1 MEKHL
6 LRKAFSG
13 WIPEDVLWRS
23 KEGFAEALGKTDLGD
38 IVNQHAELLISDEK
52 MSQRTALYPWN
63 TPETKEE
70 FWYRQLFEQF
80 YCPQKMDTVIHTKI
94 YRFAPIFYDQFIL

>member
-13 WIPEDVLWRS
+13 WIPNEVLWRS
-23 KEGFAEALGKTDLGD
+23 KEGFAEALGKNDLGD
-38 IVNQHAELLISDEK
+38 IVGQHVEQLINDEK
-52 MSQRTALYPWN
+52 MAQRAVFFPWN
-63 TPETKEE
+63 TPDTKEE

-80 YCPQKMDTVIHTKI
+80 FSPQKMDTIVHTKI
-94 YRFAPIFYDQFIL
+94 YR